1 MASISPTSSANQYG
15 LQQLRQQQA
24 MRNADQ
30 AEQAAQSLRAQANQA
45 QIVADRAQ
53 ETARSLTVQSDQ
65 AQAKAGQAR
74 QGLAAAGSAQQAV
87 AQLEKSVD
95 QALTREQAVV
105 PTAAMAPATATT
117 PSTSPAPVVN
127 TQGQV
132 TGTLVEHHGLKAGQP
147 S

>member
-24 MRNADQ
+24 GRIADQ

-45 QIVADRAQ
+45 QVVADRAQ
-53 ETARSLTVQSDQ
+53 EAARSLTVQSDQ

-87 AQLEKSVD
+87 VQLEKSVD

-105 PTAAMAPATATT
+105 PTAAIAPATATT

-132 TGTLVEHHGLKAGQP
+132 TGTIVNTTA
-147 S
+147 